1 MKVLTVLQPWASLII
16 HGHKRWEHRSWP
28 TTHRGPLAIHAG
40 RRFGP
45 WQRLLC
51 EQLPVELALSAAG
64 IRLLSDLPRGFILG
78 AVTVVDCVPAGEL
91 EGGPPLADCGFAW
104 RLADP
109 VVLPTPVPHRGQ
121 LGLCELPAEITR
133 ILEEL
138 LYPTATPTL
147 AGSLLQRFQRDG

>member
-1 MKVLTVLQPWASLII
+1 MKVLTVLEPWASLII

-28 TTHRGPLAIHAG
+28 TAHRGPLAIHAG

-51 EQLPVELALSAAG
+51 EQMPIERVLSAAG
-64 IRLLSDLPRGFILG
+64 IRRPSDLPFGCILG
-78 AVTVVDCVPAGEL
+78 AVTVIDCVPASEL
-91 EGGPPLADCGFAW
+91 EDGPPLVDSGFAW

-109 VVLPTPVPHRGQ
+109 VRLPIPVPHRGQ
-121 LGLCELPAEITR
+121 LGLCELPPEIAK

-138 LYPTATPTL
+138 LYTAARPTL
-147 AGSLLQRFQRDG
+147 VGSLT